1 MGSLWLG
8 NNGLSMDSAIT
19 YLVYLINIFSDKI
32 QLSVISSKYNKRI
45 ITPKGRYHPRILKWY
60 YDLQNM

>member
-1 MGSLWLG
+1 MDRIKNWGVYIRFG

-45 ITPKGRYHPRILKWY
+45 ITPKGRYHPRILK
-60 YDLQNM
+60 

>member
-1 MGSLWLG
+1 MDRIKNWGVYIRFG

-45 ITPKGRYHPRILKWY
+45 ITLKGRYHPRILK
-60 YDLQNM
+60 